1 MVDKPSL
8 EDLGCPIC
16 LEILTEPVRLC
27 CGHYLC
33 KVCLD
38 GQFEKSDFRCP
49 LCKVRLSSWARRVK
63 GGFVDKE
70 KWKLIQTLYPKE
82 VESKLNGES
91 SDLFINSCRKISEK
105 GEVEAEYKIKK
116 AKFEEERSKE
126 KAEQD
131 SASEKFIEA
140 MLENERLASIQ
151 LQKDEEFAKNLDS
164 QLNTNTNLSN
174 SFLEKKDK
182 SKKGS
187 VDSKIP
193 KSASINKYLKPSP
206 KKDFFKYP
214 KSHKNSEKSFK
225 DESIFAKFNLSQ
237 NVSEEIINSL
247 LEKEKL
253 VNDQLKKD
261 EEFAKILDSQLN
273 FPNNLNNSF
282 TETNSQNEL
291 SPVIFSSPKNASIN
305 KYLKPSP
312 SKDLLKG
319 ITSKKIQKQ
328 PNSKQKFFGIEKFFS
343 KKN

>member
-33 KVCLD
+33 KVCFD

-63 GGFVDKE
+63 GSFVDKE

-91 SDLFINSCRKISEK
+91 SDLFIKACRKISEK
-105 GEVEAEYKIKK
+105 GEIEAEYKIKK
-116 AKFEEERSKE
+116 TKFEEERNKE

-131 SASEKFIEA
+131 TASEKLIKTL
-140 MLENERLASIQ
+140 LENERLANIQ

-164 QLNTNTNLSN
+164 QLNFPTNLSN
-174 SFLEKKDK
+174 SFFEKVDK
-182 SKKGS
+182 NRKVSAVS
-187 VDSKIP
+187 STP
-193 KSASINKYLKPSP
+193 TSASIDKYLKPSP
-206 KKDFFKYP
+206 NKDFFKCL
-214 KSHKNSEKSFK
+214 KSHNNSEKVFK
-225 DESIFAKFNLSQ
+225 NKDILAKSSLPH
-237 NVSEEIINSL
+237 NVSEEVMKSL
-247 LEKEKL
+247 LENERL
-253 VNDQLKKD
+253 ASVQLQKD

-273 FPNNLNNSF
+273 FPNNLNSSF
-282 TETNSQNEL
+282 TETNSQNEKNPAI
-291 SPVIFSSPKNASIN
+291 SSSPKNASIN

-319 ITSKKIQKQ
+319 ITSKKIHKQ
-328 PNSKQKFFGIEKFFS
+328 PSSKAKFLGIKKFFS
-343 KKN
+343 KQN